1 LEQKEYVVTIG
12 YNGTSEKRLF
22 SAKERKNGD
31 LLIVPTKAENV
42 TETDNDVQ
50 KNALTSSVRYPSKHQ
65 KYSVHRS
72 VNSKDKINA
81 VKHELILEDGR
92 IKETLNY
99 SKAIKHF
106 GNLIPLFSRRTPNL
120 LPDHYDLREK
130 DRLSTLRKIGNMDG
144 KRSMLVSTIFVGS
157 ADMRASDVR
166 TGKLCQKR
174 LIRFEYFT
182 VVFLYSFLTL
192 PAHSSGELQ
201 HFATIDTSTMSPNQK
216 ELLKHIADGV
226 APSDAYGLHINLVQ
240 LLGNRCWHLIQYQER
255 LTDKIEID
263 DVKIVSN
270 GVYNKSKWQKSPCI
284 KSPKISNNFPLRTA
298 MSFNFKW

>member
-1 LEQKEYVVTIG
+1 MAELEPKEYVVTIG

-216 ELLKHIADGV
+216 ELL
-226 APSDAYGLHINLVQ
+226 
-240 LLGNRCWHLIQYQER
+240 
-255 LTDKIEID
+255 
-263 DVKIVSN
+263 
-270 GVYNKSKWQKSPCI
+270 
-284 KSPKISNNFPLRTA
+284 
-298 MSFNFKW
+298 

>member
-1 LEQKEYVVTIG
+1 MAELEPKEYVVTIG

-144 KRSMLVSTIFVGS
+144 KRSMLV
-157 ADMRASDVR
+157 
-166 TGKLCQKR
+166 
-174 LIRFEYFT
+174 
-182 VVFLYSFLTL
+182 FLYSFLTL